1 MNVVLRIAAILA
13 LACAPLAA
21 KAEMYKCKQ
30 PDGSAAYQDHPCE
43 AGADEKVLKLQ
54 GEHPSLLVSTMADIF
69 VVALRSSAKQG
80 LSSGTISQPVASCLM
95 HLESWKLNAALD
107 ASLHD
112 LLDPDELRATNQFF
126 LTPAGK
132 KFARKVLVEAY
143 IGMGEPAPDSPP
155 AFTADEE
162 TEVGKFN
169 RSSAGSKLLSKNGI
183 ARFVMS
189 PVVVKRVGGMAQ
201 SCGAGQKAR

>member
-1 MNVVLRIAAILA
+1 M
-13 LACAPLAA
+13 
-21 KAEMYKCKQ
+21 AE
-30 PDGSAAYQDHPCE
+30 
-43 AGADEKVLKLQ
+43 
-54 GEHPSLLVSTMADIF
+54 IF

-95 HLESWKLNAALD
+95 RLESWKLNAALD
-107 ASLHD
+107 ASLRD
-112 LLDPDELRATNQFF
+112 LMDPGEVQATNQFF

-143 IGMGEPAPDSPP
+143 ISTGEPAPDSPP
-155 AFTADEE
+155 KFTTEEE

-169 RSSAGSKLLSKNGI
+169 RSPAGAKLLSKNGI
-183 ARFVMS
+183 SKFVMS

-201 SCGAGQKAR
+201 SCGAARRAG